1 MKTLYQYI
9 AEGQND
15 APKLAKS
22 IHDTFGDK
30 IELIT
35 VKGRLPY
42 WCIYIHEP
50 VSKEELIQLDSLIK
64 AVCPNYTGW
73 AVKDP
78 DSKIEEIQK
87 ELQGGYTYEYIRIDK
102 KWFKK

>member
-9 AEGQND
+9 SEGQNV

-35 VKGRLPY
+35 VKGSSPY
-42 WCIYIHEP
+42 WCIYIHELN
-50 VSKEELIQLDSLIK
+50 SKEELIQLDGLIK
-64 AVCPNYTGW
+64 AVYPKYIGW
-73 AVKDP
+73 GASNPEEKF
-78 DSKIEEIQK
+78 KEIQK
-87 ELQGGYTYEYIRIDK
+87 ELQGNDTYEYIRIDK
-102 KWFKK
+102 KWSK